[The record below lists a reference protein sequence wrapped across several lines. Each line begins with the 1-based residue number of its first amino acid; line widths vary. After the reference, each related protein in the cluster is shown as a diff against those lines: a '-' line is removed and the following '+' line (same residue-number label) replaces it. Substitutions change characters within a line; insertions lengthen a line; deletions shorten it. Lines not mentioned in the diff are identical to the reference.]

1 MKKKDSL
8 RLLLVLL
15 AAFSQMAI
23 AATGSRVEELLP
35 LFPQADVVG
44 DRAVNAPEYRLA
56 TGPLASLGSAV
67 RPEKEERVSGQLTQ
81 KSYEISQ
88 VHEPR
93 EVMQHYLKVLQDLD
107 ANILYR
113 CEGRGCGRSND
124 WANVIFK
131 RSYLY
136 GLDDYQQYLA
146 ATFQARDA
154 AYAVAI
160 YTVRRANQRVFAHV
174 ELVELSDAQVA
185 LQAQKRDFIAID
197 EAELERPGALNN
209 KLGAWLS
216 KVRAKPSDFQIFI
229 ASYSHS
235 SKRTDIENYEHA
247 ADLARRFRVYLTQQ
261 AILSGSI
268 RLIVI
273 GPFADEEDFAES
285 ASYLEIHTVVAG
297 P

>member
-1 MKKKDSL
+1 MKKKVSL
-8 RLLLVLL
+8 RLLIVLW
-15 AAFSQMAI
+15 AAFSQMA
-23 AATGSRVEELLP
+23 AAADGGKVDDLLP
-35 LFPQADVVG
+35 RFPLADVVG
-44 DRAVNAPEYRLA
+44 DRVGNAPEYRLA
-56 TGPLASLGSAV
+56 TGPLASLGSVA

-81 KSYEISQ
+81 RSYEIPQ
-88 VHEPR
+88 GHEPR
-93 EVMQHYLKVLQDLD
+93 EVMQHYLKELQRLS

-131 RSYLY
+131 RSFLY

-146 ATFQARDA
+146 ATFQAEDA
-154 AYAVAI
+154 VYAVAI

-174 ELVELSDAQVA
+174 ELVELNDAKLAPQER
-185 LQAQKRDFIAID
+185 KRDLIAIN
-197 EAELERPGALNN
+197 EAELERLNSLN
-209 KLGAWLS
+209 DKLGPWLN

-247 ADLARRFRVYLTQQ
+247 ADLARRFRVFLTQQ
-261 AILSGSI
+261 AIPSGAI
-268 RLIVI
+268 RLIVV

-285 ASYLEIHTVVAG
+285 ASYIEIHTVKTGV
-297 P
+297 

>member
-8 RLLLVLL
+8 RLLWVLW

-23 AATGSRVEELLP
+23 AVAGSRVEDLLP
-35 LFPQADVVG
+35 LFPLADVVG

-56 TGPLASLGSAV
+56 TGPLASLGSVA

-81 KSYEISQ
+81 KSYEIPQ

-93 EVMQHYLKVLQDLD
+93 EVMQHYLKALQRLN

-113 CEGRGCGRSND
+113 CEGRDCGRSND

-146 ATFQARDA
+146 ATFQAQDA

-174 ELVELSDAQVA
+174 ELVELNNAEVA
-185 LQAQKRDFIAID
+185 MQARKREQITID
-197 EAELERPGALNN
+197 EADLERPSSLNG
-209 KLGAWLS
+209 KLGVWLS
-216 KVRAKPSDFQIFI
+216 KVRANPADFQIFI

-235 SKRTDIENYEHA
+235 SKRTDVENYEHA

-261 AILSGSI
+261 AIPSGSI

-285 ASYLEIHTVVAG
+285 ASYLEIHTVDAV